1 MVEPTQVMRA
11 EGDELHDAV
20 VQALNGPLITK
31 LAHLLLDE
39 LRQQLGGRRVYIAI
53 RRQSAQAI
61 NPERDEAVR
70 RMFNGRNHREV
81 VKHFS
86 ISRRTLYRILAG
98 KVTRK

>member
-1 MVEPTQVMRA
+1 MA
-11 EGDELHDAV
+11 EQTPIARPHSDELHDAV
-20 VQALNGPLITK
+20 VQALNGPLVAK

-53 RRQSAQAI
+53 RGQRAQAI
-61 NPERDEAVR
+61 NPERDEAVL

-98 KVTRK
+98 KTTRK